1 MEAEATDLAGMPT
14 DTNSATKRDRFSLR
28 AWAEMRGFEPRH
40 VLALTGAEAKA
51 LSEAARAHDAADAK
65 AVAAHEA
72 REDAAQA
79 LVPFLDKL
87 KAIKAASA

>member
-1 MEAEATDLAGMPT
+1 METVATTEAAATGAE
-14 DTNSATKRDRFSLR
+14 ATKRDRFSLK

-51 LSEAARAHDAADAK
+51 LSEAARAYDAAADKVDK
-65 AVAAHEA
+65 AQDLAQMAAE
-72 REDAAQA
+72 A

-87 KAIKAASA
+87 KAIKAAAGG